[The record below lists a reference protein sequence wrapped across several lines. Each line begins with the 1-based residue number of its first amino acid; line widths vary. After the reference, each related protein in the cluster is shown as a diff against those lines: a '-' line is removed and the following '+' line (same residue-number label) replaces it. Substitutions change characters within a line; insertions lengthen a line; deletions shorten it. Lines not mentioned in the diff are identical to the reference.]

1 MNFAA
6 SKITI
11 EGTELSKEKL
21 EELGAFENIKV
32 VDDKKNADK
41 EISYWEK
48 NRTKIVMGVSLA
60 AILIAFAA
68 EYLFNG
74 PEPLA
79 ISLFVVGT
87 LLSAWEN
94 FKKGIAN
101 LFKLRFTMNTLM
113 TVAIGGAFAIGY
125 WEEAAVVA
133 FLFGVSE
140 WLEGYTADKA
150 RQSIR
155 ELMDIAPKTAT
166 IIRNG
171 EERVL
176 PVEDIEIDDIMVVK
190 PGEKIAMDGEVI
202 KGSSSVNQAAITGES
217 VPADKA
223 IGDPVFA
230 GSLNQAGS
238 IQVKVTKL
246 VEDTTISKI
255 ITMVED
261 AQEQRAPSQAF
272 VEKFAQYYTPA
283 VMVLAVVLAIV
294 PPLVFGGSW
303 DQWIYNAL
311 ALLIIACPCALVI
324 STPVSIVSAISNAAK
339 NGVLIKGGLHLENTG
354 ALKAI
359 AFDKTGT
366 LTRGEPAVTNVIPLK
381 GQSQDETLAL
391 AAGIEKYSEHPLA
404 KAIVKDAEQ
413 KGIALT
419 PAEDFQSVMGKGAQ
433 ADVDGQTYLIGS
445 PRFFDEMGIS
455 LAEVKDQI
463 LSLQQE
469 GKTAMILGKENE
481 MLAIIAV
488 ADEVRET
495 SKEALKQLKKAGI
508 KRTIMLTGDNEAT
521 AKAIAAQVGIDD
533 YRAELLPEDKVAA
546 VKELRSTYDRIG
558 MVGDGVNDAPA
569 LATATTGIAMG
580 GAGTDTALETADIV
594 LMADDLSKLPFTIR
608 LSRSALRIV
617 KQNITFS
624 LAIKAVATL
633 LVFPGW
639 LTLWLAILADVGA
652 TILVTANGMRLLKI
666 KPEKD

>member
-32 VDDKKNADK
+32 VDDKEDTN
-41 EISYWEK
+41 EETTYWEK
-48 NRTKIVMGVSLA
+48 NRSKIVMGVSLA
-60 AILIAFAA
+60 AILLAFAT

-74 PEPLA
+74 PESLA
-79 ISLFVVGT
+79 ISLFVIGT

-94 FKKGIAN
+94 FKKGISN
-101 LFKLRFTMNTLM
+101 LVKFRFTMNTLM

-166 IIRNG
+166 IIRNS

-202 KGSSSVNQAAITGES
+202 KGTSSVNQAAITGES

-246 VEDTTISKI
+246 VEDTTIAKI

-283 VMVLAVVLAIV
+283 VMVLAVILAIV

-366 LTRGEPAVTNVIPLK
+366 LTRGEPAVTDVIPLK
-381 GQSQDETLAL
+381 GQSQEEALAL
-391 AAGIEKYSEHPLA
+391 AAGIEKFSEHPLA

-413 KGIALT
+413 KEIELT
-419 PAEDFQSVMGKGAQ
+419 EAEDFQSVMGKGAQ
-433 ADVDGQTYLIGS
+433 ANVDGQTYLIGS

-455 LAEVKDQI
+455 LTEVKDQI

-495 SKEALKQLKKAGI
+495 SKEALKQLKKVGI
-508 KRTIMLTGDNEAT
+508 ERTIMLTGDNEAT

-580 GAGTDTALETADIV
+580 GAGTDTALETADIA

-608 LSRSALRIV
+608 LSRSALKIV

-624 LAIKAVATL
+624 LAIKAIATL

-666 KPEKD
+666 KPEK

>member
-1 MNFAA
+1 
-6 SKITI
+6 
-11 EGTELSKEKL
+11 
-21 EELGAFENIKV
+21 
-32 VDDKKNADK
+32 
-41 EISYWEK
+41 
-48 NRTKIVMGVSLA
+48 MGVSLA
-60 AILIAFAA
+60 AILFAFAA

-202 KGSSSVNQAAITGES
+202 KGNSSVNQAAITGES
-217 VPADKA
+217 VPADKT
-223 IGDPVFA
+223 IGDSVFA

-246 VEDTTISKI
+246 VEDTTIAKI

-381 GQSQDETLAL
+381 GQSQDETLSL
-391 AAGIEKYSEHPLA
+391 AAGIEKFSEHPLA

-495 SKEALKQLKKAGI
+495 SKEALKQLKKVGI
-508 KRTIMLTGDNEAT
+508 ERTIMLTGDNEAT

-608 LSRSALRIV
+608 LSRSALTIV

-666 KPEKD
+666 KPEKN